1 MSATPQADR
10 LQEQKGQWD
19 QFVLDLPDDIR
30 SAHGADILTASIPE
44 WFLTCW
50 SGIRYAETQLV
61 DPVMKELTWPLIVGQ
76 INGIDTHMQQWR
88 TNGSAW
94 FFANQIP
101 RAVLGLLWEIRK
113 LLAWITP
120 DLTNAAVVPGI
131 SELMANAQLIYDA
144 AHKTT
149 TASREALKSQEVIGG
164 IEVKFQEAVTRI
176 QGHEREASNAQANA
190 SASASAATQ
199 AKGSVDELVGG
210 LNGDVDIQKGLIA
223 DFEHNRDLVEQTLQ
237 GASKIGL
244 AKSFSARRESLE
256 RSQTNWGRIFVGGL
270 LLLLVG
276 AALPLFLNKSVSGS
290 GMLEILAPELGKVS
304 SASSPS
310 ILGSVLVYL
319 SHVLVLGPGIW
330 LTWFAARKY
339 GQLSRLAEDYA
350 FKEASALAFVGYRSE
365 MGEDKEMLDLLRRTA
380 IENFGANPVRVLTD
394 DEPASPVHDALVR
407 VLKKTSPDKL
417 AELLKEGLRTITK
430 TG

>member
-10 LQEQKGQWD
+10 LQEQKNQWD
-19 QFVLDLPDDIR
+19 QFVLDLPDDIK
-30 SAHGADILTASIPE
+30 SAYGADILTVSIPE

-50 SGIRYAETQLV
+50 GGVRYAETQLV
-61 DPVMKELTWPLIVGQ
+61 DPVMKELTWPLIIGQ
-76 INGIDTHMQQWR
+76 ISGIDTHMQQFR

-113 LLAWITP
+113 LLAWVTP
-120 DLTNAAVVPGI
+120 DLTNAAVVPAV

-164 IEVKFQEAVTRI
+164 IEAKFQEAVTRI
-176 QGHEREASNAQANA
+176 QGHEREASNAQSNA
-190 SASASAATQ
+190 TASASAATQ
-199 AKGSVDELVGG
+199 AKGSVDELVSD
-210 LNGDVDIQKGLIA
+210 LSGDVGVQKDLIA
-223 DFEHNRDLVEQTLQ
+223 EFERNRDLVEQTLQ

-256 RSQTNWGRIFVGGL
+256 RSQGIWGGIFVGGL
-270 LLLLVG
+270 CLLLIG
-276 AALPLFLNKSVSGS
+276 AALPLFLNIYRSGS
-290 GMLEILAPELGKVS
+290 GTESLAPAFGEFS

-310 ILGSVLVYL
+310 ALGSVLSYL
-319 SHVLVLGPGIW
+319 SHVLIFGPGIW

-380 IENFGANPVRVLTD
+380 IENFGANPVRVLAD

-417 AELLKEGLRTITK
+417 AELLKEGIKTITK
-430 TG
+430 SG